1 MLEIVFSKNTTSSVL
16 HFSHKTIE
24 AEIYLCL
31 QIHNDEATQFTI
43 VIYFNV
49 ISREVLRENKWHGIG
64 PHHAENP
71 RAITFV
77 EENWTFT
84 RNV

>member
-1 MLEIVFSKNTTSSVL
+1 MAHSINTTSSVL
-16 HFSHKTIE
+16 HFSHKTVE

-49 ISREVLRENKWHGIG
+49 ISREVLRENK
-64 PHHAENP
+64 
-71 RAITFV
+71 
-77 EENWTFT
+77 
-84 RNV
+84 